1 MKKNCFLAVALFL
14 FTPALVLAGE
24 GGPFPLVF
32 HQAFN
37 LSIVLGAIIYFAR
50 PAIIDYFN
58 LRREQYVLEFEKVS
72 ALKKD
77 AEAKLKDV
85 EQRLL
90 LLEKTKA
97 DSIYQAQQE
106 AHALSKK
113 LLRDAEEAAERVRRE
128 ATAAAAAEVQRA
140 KQKLL
145 EKMSQAAIAEAQN
158 ILSKDISGAD
168 QGRLQ
173 ESLLRQI

>member
-1 MKKNCFLAVALFL
+1 MKRYRFFELVLILFAPVA
-14 FTPALVLAGE
+14 ALAGE

-37 LSIVLGAIIYFAR
+37 LSIVLGAIFYFAR
-50 PAIIDYFN
+50 PAIVEHFKQ
-58 LRREQYVLEFEKVS
+58 RRDQYVVEAEKVNR
-72 ALKKD
+72 LKRE
-77 AEAKLKDV
+77 AETRLKDI

-97 DSIYQAQQE
+97 DSISKAHIESQALKQR
-106 AHALSKK
+106 
-113 LLRDAEEAAERVRRE
+113 LLREAEDAALRLSRE
-128 ATAAAAAEVQRA
+128 ASATAAAEVQRA

-145 EKMSQAAIAEAQN
+145 EKMSQSALAEAQN
-158 ILSKDISGAD
+158 ILKKDISGAD

-173 ESLLRQI
+173 EGLLRQI